1 MQSPSSPEVS
11 LVSTP
16 RGKAALVGLT
26 AINIVIQLVIAGLVK
41 FSTSYALHE
50 ILVIGAVYVAVL
62 ALNVGRF
69 VVWGIIHKR
78 YPLGIAY
85 ASSALLFPSIVA
97 LSYYYGEP
105 VTVQHLVGVALVVL
119 GVVSLVREA

>member
-1 MQSPSSPEVS
+1 MQNMEPSSW
-11 LVSTP
+11 STP
-16 RGKAALVGLT
+16 RGKFTLIGLT
-26 AINIVIQLVIAGLVK
+26 FINIVIQLVIAGIVKYSTTQSLTAVLVL
-41 FSTSYALHE
+41 A
-50 ILVIGAVYVAVL
+50 AVYAVVL

-105 VTVQHLVGVALVVL
+105 VTVQHLLGVAMVVI

>member
-1 MQSPSSPEVS
+1 MHNTEPSSW
-11 LVSTP
+11 STP
-16 RGKAALVGLT
+16 RGKLTLIGLT
-26 AINIVIQLVIAGLVK
+26 FINIVIQLVIAGIVK
-41 FSTSYALHE
+41 YSTTQSLAAV
-50 ILVIGAVYVAVL
+50 LVIAGVYVVVL

-105 VTVQHLVGVALVVL
+105 VTWQHLLGVAMVVI